1 MTALTT
7 TRPTNGT
14 ALRGWNPVDEVL
26 DNFFNDRNT
35 GSNVTEHEDH
45 YQWQIDMPGVAK
57 ENIDVE
63 VSEASGPKV
72 VSVSANQD
80 TEDYQRRY
88 SRSVRIG
95 SGIDEEEISAS
106 YDRGV
111 LTLHLPKRSREETT
125 RKIEVQ

>member
-35 GSNVTEHEDH
+35 DVTEHEDH

-63 VSEASGPKV
+63 VSETSGPKV

-125 RKIEVQ
+125 RKIDVQ